1 MIDYEKAKELI
12 HGGAYPDKW
21 TKTEKFAYQAEEC
34 LSGLDGLEY
43 DDNVYQAE
51 MDEYLLWDAEGIF

>member
-34 LSGLDGLEY
+34 NSGLDCDDDDY
-43 DDNVYQAE
+43 DYALQAE
-51 MDEYLLWDAEGIF
+51 MDEYLLWYTEF